1 MAVRLSVVMVHS
13 APATPSAERVAQG
26 VVGELIGLSGIDL
39 VLVGPLDSLSESST
53 DRLTLSS
60 IGGDIAMLD
69 WRMPEVMHESLK
81 RLGIDGTR
89 TRHTAD
95 PDVAEIGIATVNP
108 DGQSRKLY
116 FFNLNG

>member
-69 WRMPEVMHESLK
+69 WRMPLPREVARFAAHQ
-81 RLGIDGTR
+81 RHR
-89 TRHTAD
+89 T
-95 PDVAEIGIATVNP
+95 
-108 DGQSRKLY
+108 
-116 FFNLNG
+116 NGLL